1 MPKPKDEIKE
11 KTEGSESI
19 TFRIGKTVMGELR
32 QEAEQ
37 KMESVN
43 TLVNQIIKSYL
54 QWHKPARKAGLGYV
68 SKVLMTKSI
77 NHLTDEQVIQ
87 MTQEFCSNELKDITF
102 MLRSENTFSSFM
114 DGLCSW
120 LDASGYNYRIDTI
133 NNTDTYI
140 IQFDMGRNWSF
151 YFKTQM
157 QLVLEYY
164 NIKNAETK
172 MTDNTV
178 ILNIKRES

>member
-1 MPKPKDEIKE
+1 
-11 KTEGSESI
+11 
-19 TFRIGKTVMGELR
+19 MGELR

-77 NHLTDEQVIQ
+77 NHLTDEQVIL

-120 LDASGYNYRIDTI
+120 LDASGYNYRIDTVDDI
-133 NNTDTYI
+133 DTYI
-140 IQFDMGRNWSF
+140 IQFDMGRNWSL
-151 YFKTQM
+151 YFKTYM
-157 QLVLEYY
+157 QLELEYY
-164 NIKNAETK
+164 HITDSQSEMVYNSVIIKIRN
-172 MTDNTV
+172 
-178 ILNIKRES
+178 

>member
-11 KTEGSESI
+11 KTEGTESI

-32 QEAEQ
+32 QEAKQ

-43 TLVNQIIKSYL
+43 TLVNQIVKSYL

-68 SKVLMTKSI
+68 SKVLMAKSI

-120 LDASGYNYRIDTI
+120 LDASGYNYRID
-133 NNTDTYI
+133 
-140 IQFDMGRNWSF
+140 GSVHLRNKFSF
-151 YFKTQM
+151 
-157 QLVLEYY
+157 
-164 NIKNAETK
+164 I
-172 MTDNTV
+172 
-178 ILNIKRES
+178 

>member
-37 KMESVN
+37 KMESIN

-140 IQFDMGRNWSF
+140 IQFDMGRNWSL

-157 QLVLEYY
+157 QLIFEHY

>member
-1 MPKPKDEIKE
+1 
-11 KTEGSESI
+11 
-19 TFRIGKTVMGELR
+19 MGELR

-102 MLRSENTFSSFM
+102 MLRPENTFSSFM

-120 LDASGYNYRIDTI
+120 LDASGYNYRIDTVDDI
-133 NNTDTYI
+133 DTYI
-140 IQFDMGRNWSF
+140 IQFDMGRNWSL
-151 YFKTQM
+151 YFKTYM
-157 QLVLEYY
+157 QLELEYY
-164 NIKNAETK
+164 HITDSQSEMVYNSVIIKIRN
-172 MTDNTV
+172 
-178 ILNIKRES
+178 

>member
-1 MPKPKDEIKE
+1 MMPKPKDEIKD

-68 SKVLMTKSI
+68 SKVLMAKSI

-120 LDASGYNYRIDTI
+120 LDASGYNYRIDTVNDI
-133 NNTDTYI
+133 DTYI
-140 IQFDMGRNWSF
+140 IQFDMGKNWSLF
-151 YFKTQM
+151 FKTYM
-157 QLVLEYY
+157 HYVLEYY
-164 NIKNAETK
+164 HIIDSECDLTE
-172 MTDNTV
+172 NTV
-178 ILNIKRES
+178 IIKTRN